1 MHIPDGY
8 LSPATCGAFY
18 AVMLPLWYRATK
30 RVKKI
35 VKSQYV
41 PLIAV
46 GAAFSFLVMMFNIP
60 VPDGTTAHAVGAVM
74 IAIVLGP
81 WAAVIAVSIALGDP
95 SAVLRRRRRARA
107 GCEQLQH
114 GLRDAVRG
122 VRRLPAAHAEHVP
135 HVVAP
140 RHHGRRG
147 RLRRDR
153 RGCPLRGDRVRTA
166 ARAVPHGER
175 NARSTRRSTCPR
187 RSRRCCSRISRWP
200 VSRSSSVASAWS
212 PTSSE
217 RTSPSCAST
226 IRTCRSRTRRCE
238 RKKPLNWKHALL
250 FFGVMVALTP
260 IGLLAP
266 GGAFGEDCADGP
278 RPREIPSERRA

>member
-81 WAAVIAVSIALGDP
+81 WAAVIAVSIALGIQ
-95 SAVLRRRRRARA
+95 A
-107 GCEQLQH
+107 
-114 GLRDAVRG
+114 
-122 VRRLPAAHAEHVP
+122 
-135 HVVAP
+135 
-140 RHHGRRG
+140 
-147 RLRRDR
+147 
-153 RGCPLRGDRVRTA
+153 
-166 ARAVPHGER
+166 
-175 NARSTRRSTCPR
+175 
-187 RSRRCCSRISRWP
+187 
-200 VSRSSSVASAWS
+200 
-212 PTSSE
+212 
-217 RTSPSCAST
+217 
-226 IRTCRSRTRRCE
+226 
-238 RKKPLNWKHALL
+238 L
-250 FFGVMVALTP
+250 FFGDGGVLALGANAFNMAFVMPFVGFAVYRLLTRNMSLTSSLRAVMAGVAGYVGIVAGALCAAVEFGLQPELFHTANGTP
-260 IGLLAP
+260 LYAPFHLSQTIPAMLHRASDGGRRCGVHLLLRRGDLPPA
-266 GGAFGEDCADGP
+266 
-278 RPREIPSERRA
+278 RERTHPSHQPSRRAGDGRRRCSGRSR